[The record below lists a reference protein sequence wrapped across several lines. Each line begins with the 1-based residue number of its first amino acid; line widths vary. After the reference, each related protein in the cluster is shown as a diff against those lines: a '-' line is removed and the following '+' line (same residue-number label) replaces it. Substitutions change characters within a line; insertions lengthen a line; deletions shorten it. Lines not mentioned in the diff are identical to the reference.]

1 MLSSQNVMDVNKI
14 AERHLKAFLD
24 IIILAILNGGSTHGY
39 KIIAAIHKEFGIL
52 LSPGSLYPLLH
63 CLEDDKLIE
72 STLDRGKIV
81 YRVTLS
87 GKEKFE
93 KAVAAYNF
101 SIQKMSHFVKTH
113 GEPSPLLIQETREN
127 ILVFQ

>member
-1 MLSSQNVMDVNKI
+1 MLSNQNVMDVNKI

-24 IIILAILNGGSTHGY
+24 IIIIAILNGGSSHGY
-39 KIIAAIHKEFGIL
+39 RIIAAIHKEFGIL

-81 YRVTLS
+81 YRVTSS

-101 SIQKMSHFVKTH
+101 SIQKMSHFVKTR
-113 GEPSPLLIQETREN
+113 GESSPLLIQEAEEN
-127 ILVFQ
+127 LLIIR

>member
-14 AERHLKAFLD
+14 LERHLKTFLD
-24 IIILAILNGGSTHGY
+24 VVILAILNGGSTHGY
-39 KIIAAIHKEFGIL
+39 KIIAAIHTEFGVL

-72 STLDRGKIV
+72 STLDKGKVV
-81 YRVTLS
+81 YRVTPA
-87 GKEKFE
+87 GKEKFR
-93 KAVAAYNF
+93 KAFAAYNF

-113 GEPSPLLIQETREN
+113 GEFSPQLIQEAEED
-127 ILVFQ
+127 ILVIG